1 MKTTAKRREMKIGT
15 RLGIGFSLVFLLMI
29 GLTVLSIIE
38 VNAIEN
44 NLRTIND
51 INSVKQD
58 EAVSMRSSIHERAIA
73 LRDMTLVDQAGLSD
87 ALNTVARLDRQY
99 RESQAA
105 LAREVSD
112 GRHTDADEQALF
124 AAIDTV
130 EGRVTP
136 LVAQAVAMRQA
147 GQADQAREFLLSR
160 VKPEFVNW
168 LQAINNFISMETR
181 KNQQE
186 SDKARHRAAGFEAF
200 MVLLCL
206 IAIGI
211 GSVVAMLVVRRVKR
225 IVGAEPWEVTALAQ
239 AVDRGELYRQ
249 VDTPET
255 SHGQASIMGALA
267 SMSRNL
273 KSTVTEVRRTSEQ
286 VAVTSR
292 QIVQGNLDLSERTE
306 NQAGS
311 LQVTASTMEQLTAT
325 VKSNAD
331 SAGEANR
338 LAVSASNI
346 AVEGGAIVEEVV
358 QTMNSI
364 DESSRKIVD
373 IIAVIDG
380 IAFQTN
386 ILALNAAVEAARAGE
401 LGRGFAVVAT
411 EVRTLAQRS
420 SAAAKEIKSLIDDS
434 VAKVEL
440 GSELVKRAGL
450 TMQEV
455 VGSVRHVTDVV
466 GEISAASVEQSAGIA
481 EVNRAIARI
490 DLATQQ
496 NAALVEEA
504 TVAANALRTQA
515 DTLSQVV
522 GFFKLDEF
530 EAETIVAEQQ
540 IVMVPAARKPK
551 PGASIRARRPALGM
565 HAVDIY

>member
-1 MKTTAKRREMKIGT
+1 M
-15 RLGIGFSLVFLLMI
+15 FLLMI
-29 GLTVLSIIE
+29 GLTVLSIVE

-44 NLRTIND
+44 HLRTIND
-51 INSVKQD
+51 INSVKQNY
-58 EAVSMRSSIHERAIA
+58 AVAMRSSIHERAIA

-87 ALNTVARLDRQY
+87 ALSAVTRLDAQY

-112 GRHTDADEQALF
+112 SRHADAGEQKLF
-124 AAIDTV
+124 SAIDAV
-130 EGRVTP
+130 EGRAMP
-136 LVAQAVAMRQA
+136 LVMQAVAMRQA

-160 VKPEFVNW
+160 VKPEFINW
-168 LQAINNFISMETR
+168 LQAINNFVAAEEH
-181 KNQQE
+181 KNQVE
-186 SDKARHRAAGFEAF
+186 SDQARRRAAGFEAF

-225 IVGAEPWEVTALAQ
+225 IVGAEPWEVTALAR
-239 AVDRGELYRQ
+239 AVDRGELYHQ
-249 VDTPET
+249 AEVPGTT
-255 SHGQASIMGALA
+255 HAQASIMGALA
-267 SMSRNL
+267 GMSRNL
-273 KSTVTEVRRTSEQ
+273 KATVAEVRRTSEQ

-338 LAVSASNI
+338 LALNASTI
-346 AVEGGAIVEEVV
+346 AADGGALVEEVV

-373 IIAVIDG
+373 IIGVIDG

-450 TMQEV
+450 TMNEV

-515 DTLSQVV
+515 ETLNLAV

-540 IVMVPAARKPK
+540 VVVVPAAKKAR
-551 PGASIRARRPALGM
+551 PGMSVRARRPALGM